1 MTLEQMYT
9 NNMENLILSGFDI
22 WIVIKIFSLIILG
35 MYIIFAFVITRQVKL
50 MTETLTL
57 GFEPIVKILSLFHLM
72 FAILV
77 FLAAIIVL

>member
-1 MTLEQMYT
+1 
-9 NNMENLILSGFDI
+9 MENLILPGFDI

-35 MYIIFAFVITRQVKL
+35 MYIIFAFVTTRQVKL

-57 GFEPIVKILSLFHLM
+57 GFEPIVKILSLFHLI

>member
-1 MTLEQMYT
+1 
-9 NNMENLILSGFDI
+9 MENLILPGFDI

-57 GFEPIVKILSLFHLM
+57 GFEPIVKTLSLFHLI